1 MSVILTRA
9 ESDALRDA
17 CMSSAHNHA
26 ESDWAEWGDI
36 AAAFL
41 NRYAQRNVEF
51 TAEEVTN
58 ASLADPIFPQPE
70 DGRAWGAT
78 FARACRSGIIQK
90 RGYGVSTRRHS
101 SPTILWS
108 SQVYVGACE

>member
-1 MSVILTRA
+1 MSAILTRA
-9 ESDALRDA
+9 ESDDLRDA

-58 ASLADPIFPQPE
+58 ASMADPIFPQPA
-70 DGRAWGAT
+70 DLRAWGST
-78 FARACRSGIIQK
+78 FRNAIKQGIVEVAGTGRSL
-90 RGYGVSTRRHS
+90 RRHS
-101 SPTILWS
+101 SICLRYRS
-108 SQVYVGACE
+108 KVFGD